1 MEQGR
6 PPPDPQ
12 AAGRVGLGMPDAV
25 PQSAEGGAAELEAP
39 ETADGSDGRGEC
51 SRQSRDGR
59 QAADRRGGLHSRSR
73 SRSRSPLPALVGSGP
88 DSIVTRSRLPAD
100 ARRSAAGSTE
110 DKDED
115 SDYDS
120 DSDAGDSDYDSEA
133 DEDSRS
139 PTHRLPD
146 SRSPTPRLRSPT
158 PRLLERNEPPATD
171 QHAAVNDVQV
181 HATVKPPMHQILKST
196 RYSRVLLRTI
206 CMEVVLNSFIT
217 IIKFAKARC
226 IVTFT

>member
-1 MEQGR
+1 MEHGR

-73 SRSRSPLPALVGSGP
+73 SRSRSPLPALVGSGHA
-88 DSIVTRSRLPAD
+88 DSIVTRSRLPAN

-110 DKDED
+110 DKDE
-115 SDYDS
+115 
-120 DSDAGDSDYDSEA
+120 DSDYDSEA

-196 RYSRVLLRTI
+196 RYSRVLVRTI
-206 CMEVVLNSFIT
+206 CMEVALNSYIT
-217 IIKFAKARC
+217 SIKFSKARC
-226 IVTFT
+226 ILTFT

>member
-1 MEQGR
+1 MEHGR

-73 SRSRSPLPALVGSGP
+73 SRSRSPLPALVGSGQA
-88 DSIVTRSRLPAD
+88 DSIVTRSRSPAD

-120 DSDAGDSDYDSEA
+120 DDEMPSLYDSDAGDSDE
-133 DEDSRS
+133 
-139 PTHRLPD
+139 L
-146 SRSPTPRLRSPT
+146 
-158 PRLLERNEPPATD
+158 
-171 QHAAVNDVQV
+171 
-181 HATVKPPMHQILKST
+181 TVDNT
-196 RYSRVLLRTI
+196 V
-206 CMEVVLNSFIT
+206 
-217 IIKFAKARC
+217 
-226 IVTFT
+226 

>member
-59 QAADRRGGLHSRSR
+59 QTADRRGGLHSRSR

-120 DSDAGDSDYDSEA
+120 DDEMPSLYDSDAGDSDE
-133 DEDSRS
+133 
-139 PTHRLPD
+139 L
-146 SRSPTPRLRSPT
+146 
-158 PRLLERNEPPATD
+158 
-171 QHAAVNDVQV
+171 
-181 HATVKPPMHQILKST
+181 TVDNT
-196 RYSRVLLRTI
+196 V
-206 CMEVVLNSFIT
+206 
-217 IIKFAKARC
+217 
-226 IVTFT
+226 